1 MIDQMKEGKVTRSEA
16 SLLNHHLAVSH
27 SVLEDNLLF
36 VALGVSLWW
45 ILAVRFTI
53 AFAVV
58 WLRRFWL
65 ILRSRRIT
73 F

>member
-1 MIDQMKEGKVTRSEA
+1 MTRSET

-36 VALGVSLWW
+36 VALSL
-45 ILAVRFTI
+45 LCDPAVRFTI

-65 ILRSRRIT
+65 T
-73 F
+73 